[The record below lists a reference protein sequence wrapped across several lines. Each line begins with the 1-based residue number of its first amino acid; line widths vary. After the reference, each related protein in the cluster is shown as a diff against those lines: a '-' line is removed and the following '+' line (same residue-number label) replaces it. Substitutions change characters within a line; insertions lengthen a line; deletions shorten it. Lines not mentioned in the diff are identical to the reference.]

1 MERGSGARMALG
13 HRRRA
18 HRRRPHH
25 CAALAHRCYCPSRH
39 ARRFAAIVGIR
50 CRPSPRV
57 SDRIG
62 PKAHGCSPADDNRR
76 DPPNRCRLCAR
87 STQRNR
93 GRIRRIGDTCRL
105 SLLDPS
111 ILEPDHQIMK
121 LTSNTILITGGASG
135 IGYEL
140 TKQLNALGN
149 TILITG
155 RDQAKL
161 DRAKAAFPKI
171 HSFRSDVSDPKA
183 IATLYEEVT
192 KQFPELNILINNA
205 GIMREI
211 NVHDKAGSIE
221 EITREIEIN
230 LSGPIRMVK
239 QFLPHLTPQSE
250 AAILNVSSGL
260 AFVPLPISPVYC
272 ATKAGLHSFTESLR
286 VQLKNTKVRVFE
298 LAPPAT
304 QTELLDDFNSE
315 DMKGVSIMKV
325 EDMVKVAVKGM
336 QTDRFEIRPGQAN
349 QLKMMNRLAP
359 GFILKQMSRSVDRM
373 LRTQN

>member
-1 MERGSGARMALG
+1 
-13 HRRRA
+13 
-18 HRRRPHH
+18 
-25 CAALAHRCYCPSRH
+25 
-39 ARRFAAIVGIR
+39 
-50 CRPSPRV
+50 
-57 SDRIG
+57 
-62 PKAHGCSPADDNRR
+62 
-76 DPPNRCRLCAR
+76 
-87 STQRNR
+87 
-93 GRIRRIGDTCRL
+93 
-105 SLLDPS
+105 
-111 ILEPDHQIMK
+111 MK

-140 TKQLNALGN
+140 TKQLTALGN
-149 TILITG
+149 TVLITG

-171 HSFRSDVSDPKA
+171 HTFQSDVSDPKA
-183 IATLYEEVT
+183 IATLYAKVT

-221 EITREIEIN
+221 DITREIEIN

-239 QFLPHLTPQSE
+239 QFLPHLKTKSE
-250 AAILNVSSGL
+250 AAILNVSSAL

-272 ATKAGLHSFTESLR
+272 AAKAGLHSFTESLR
-286 VQLKNTKVRVFE
+286 VQLKNTKVKVFE

-304 QTELLDDFNSE
+304 QTELLGAFDSSE
-315 DMKGVSIMKV
+315 AMKGVPIMSV

-336 QTDRFEIRPGQAN
+336 QTDRFEIRPGQSN
-349 QLKMMNRLAP
+349 QLKMMSRVAP
-359 GFILKQMSRSVDRM
+359 GFILKQLSKSVDRM

>member
-1 MERGSGARMALG
+1 
-13 HRRRA
+13 
-18 HRRRPHH
+18 
-25 CAALAHRCYCPSRH
+25 
-39 ARRFAAIVGIR
+39 
-50 CRPSPRV
+50 
-57 SDRIG
+57 
-62 PKAHGCSPADDNRR
+62 
-76 DPPNRCRLCAR
+76 
-87 STQRNR
+87 
-93 GRIRRIGDTCRL
+93 
-105 SLLDPS
+105 
-111 ILEPDHQIMK
+111 MK
-121 LTSNTILITGGASG
+121 LTSNTILITGGAGG

-140 TKQLNALGN
+140 TKQLTALGN

-171 HSFRSDVSDPKA
+171 HTFQSDVSDPKA
-183 IATLYEEVT
+183 IATLYEKVT

-211 NVHDKAGSIE
+211 NVHDKAGSLE

-239 QFLPHLTPQSE
+239 QFVPHLKTKSE
-250 AAILNVSSGL
+250 AAIMNVSSSL

-272 ATKAGLHSFTESLR
+272 ATKAGLHSFSESLR
-286 VQLKNTKVRVFE
+286 VQLKNTKVKVFE

-304 QTELLDDFNSE
+304 RTELLGDFDVVE
-315 DMKGVSIMKV
+315 DMKGASIMKV
-325 EDMVKVAVKGM
+325 EDMVKVAVNGM

-349 QLKMMNRLAP
+349 LLKWMSRLAP

-373 LRTQN
+373 LGTQK